1 MFSFKGEVGE
11 DVQVNHINGIKTDNQ
26 VENLEW
32 CDHSENALHYYKMS
46 KKTKL
51 TEEQVREIRSS
62 DQSCIILGK
71 KYGVSRQRIWAIKK
85 NKRYSWM

>member
-1 MFSFKGEVGE
+1 
-11 DVQVNHINGIKTDNQ
+11 
-26 VENLEW
+26 
-32 CDHSENALHYYKMS
+32 MS